1 MRDALLRIGS
11 FYKEATG
18 TSKILILFIISI
30 ATLILIDENDD
41 TNIRRRRVNP
51 TVFLLSLW
59 SAVSYAIVR
68 VLSGKK
74 KLIIAVGLLFS
85 FIAIALSGGFVV
97 SDEAYKLSIYYYT
110 NSTVTILS
118 VICILFYFI
127 IYYMISRQLFNLKA
141 DRATFMGVVF
151 VLHLFDFY
159 SEMAAKF
166 SIFLSPLS
174 ISSVVIHDVMPLLLW
189 LYLVYEDRVKEYF
202 AGEET
207 TDVTDTDDY
216 MEEWDMKKHKILN
229 MRNMAIAFLVMLI
242 AFAASVFVL
251 NNKINSLYD
260 ATVVLENAA
269 NTKMSI
275 YELKGEDGK
284 VKLTLMISPDKTAT
298 VYGGIGDEN
307 GTEAFDLIKKYTDK
321 VDKWYLYGDDSENKS
336 VYDFC
341 IDRGLKVNETFIISG
356 IEQID

>member
-1 MRDALLRIGS
+1 MRDALLRISS
-11 FYKEATG
+11 FYLELTG

-30 ATLILIDENDD
+30 ATLILIDEINDTD
-41 TNIRRRRVNP
+41 IRRRRVNP

-59 SAVSYAIVR
+59 SGVSYALVS

-74 KLIIAVGLLFS
+74 KLIYALGLIFS

-97 SDEAYKLSIYYYT
+97 SDEAYKLSVYYYT

-151 VLHLFDFY
+151 FLHLFDFY
-159 SEMAAKF
+159 SETAAKF

-189 LYLVYEDRVKEYF
+189 LYLVYEDRIKERLISS
-202 AGEET
+202 ET
-207 TDVTDTDDY
+207 IDSDDDY

-229 MRNMAIAFLVMLI
+229 MRNMAIAFLVMII

-269 NTKMSI
+269 NSKMSV
-275 YELKGEDGK
+275 YELKGEDGS
-284 VKLTLMISPDKTAT
+284 VRLTLMISPDNTAT

-321 VDKWYLYGDDSENKS
+321 VDKWYLYGDDTANKS

-341 IDRGLKVNETFIISG
+341 IDRGLKVNETYIISG
-356 IEQID
+356 IEKID

>member
-1 MRDALLRIGS
+1 MRDALLRISS
-11 FYKEATG
+11 FYTELTG

-30 ATLILIDENDD
+30 ATLILIDEINDTD
-41 TNIRRRRVNP
+41 IRRRRVNP

-59 SAVSYAIVR
+59 SGVSYALVS

-85 FIAIALSGGFVV
+85 FVAIALSGRFVV
-97 SDEAYKLSIYYYT
+97 SDEACKLSIYYYT
-110 NSTVTILS
+110 NSTVTILA
-118 VICILFYFI
+118 VVCILFYFI

-189 LYLVYEDRVKEYF
+189 LYLVYEDRIKEYF

-269 NTKMSI
+269 NTKMSV

-321 VDKWYLYGDDSENKS
+321 VDKWYLYGDDSANKS

-341 IDRGLKVNETFIISG
+341 IDRGLKVNETYIISG
-356 IEQID
+356 IEKID

>member
-1 MRDALLRIGS
+1 MRDALLRISS
-11 FYKEATG
+11 FYLELTG

-30 ATLILIDENDD
+30 ATLILIDEINDTD
-41 TNIRRRRVNP
+41 MRRRRVNP

-59 SAVSYAIVR
+59 SGISYALVSVI
-68 VLSGKK
+68 SGKK
-74 KLIIAVGLLFS
+74 KLIYALSLIFS
-85 FIAIALSGGFVV
+85 FIAIALSGRFVV
-97 SDEAYKLSIYYYT
+97 SDEAYKLSVYYYT

-151 VLHLFDFY
+151 FLHLFDFY
-159 SEMAAKF
+159 SETAAKF

-189 LYLVYEDRVKEYF
+189 LYLVYEDRIKERLQSS
-202 AGEET
+202 ET
-207 TDVTDTDDY
+207 IDSDDDY

-229 MRNMAIAFLVMLI
+229 MRNMAIAFLVMII

-269 NTKMSI
+269 NSKMSV
-275 YELKGEDGK
+275 YELKGEDGS
-284 VKLTLMISPDKTAT
+284 VRLTLMISPDNTAT
-298 VYGGIGDEN
+298 VYGGTGKEN
-307 GTEAFDLIKKYTDK
+307 GAEAFELIKKYTDK
-321 VDKWYLYGDDSENKS
+321 VDKWYLYGDDTANKS

-341 IDRGLKVNETFIISG
+341 IDRGLKVNETYIISG
-356 IEQID
+356 IEKID